1 MEKLSGLQK
10 EFQKIKPSINKHNWR
25 GINYPTT
32 IDDWKI
38 FEKNNPTVA
47 LNVLYTKKYVQ
58 FIFQHITQPVKNI
71 ILLMISNEEK
81 EGQWYY
87 LAVKKLAALFYRI
100 TSKNKASKNK
110 STV

>member
-1 MEKLSGLQK
+1 
-10 EFQKIKPSINKHNWR
+10 
-25 GINYPTT
+25 
-32 IDDWKI
+32 
-38 FEKNNPTVA
+38 
-47 LNVLYTKKYVQ
+47 
-58 FIFQHITQPVKNI
+58 
-71 ILLMISNEEK
+71 MISNEEK

>member
-47 LNVLYTKKYVQ
+47 LNVLYTKK
-58 FIFQHITQPVKNI
+58 ICPVY
-71 ILLMISNEEK
+71 ISTHNSTREK
-81 EGQWYY
+81 HNS
-87 LAVKKLAALFYRI
+87 LNDFK
-100 TSKNKASKNK
+100 
-110 STV
+110 